1 MLMPG
6 DDMLLIRMQDRCR
19 ELRAE
24 QQVAE
29 RLGARARADELQAQI
44 DELDADYH
52 GVIKAAC

>member
-1 MLMPG
+1 MPG